1 MRGGREAIGGA
12 VGGFG
17 GEGPGAG
24 RPGEARGWARR
35 VRELRVREWPG
46 RALGARVRL
55 RWVHQILGGALLMP
69 YLLLA
74 QVGVGVAAGG
84 TNAMASFRLTLIA
97 YAAALPLA
105 AVTGLVGLVRPLSV
119 AAVRAMCGV
128 PGDTL
133 AEGQARSW
141 AARWRASAWWTLHLG
156 VGAVV
161 SGVSLAAP
169 PMAVVLI
176 VLPLSG
182 TLRGSHLGMGWLS
195 TTAEV
200 FVAPVLGV
208 GLLAGV
214 VLCAAGAGAL
224 LARLA
229 PVLLGPT
236 AADRLA
242 AAEERAA
249 DLAVRNRLARELHD
263 AVGHALSAVTLQAG
277 AARRVL
283 DSDPG
288 FVREALAAIEDT
300 TRRTVGELDAV
311 LGLLRDGDPARA
323 DAAPAPTLAA
333 DLDGL
338 LARTRAGGTTLT
350 AEQQPG
356 PAGDWAQLPAI
367 ASREAYRIVQEGLS
381 NALRH
386 GAGPIALRI
395 RVHTSDGHRELEITM
410 TNPPAP
416 SPAPRA
422 GEERRTTGG
431 RGLRGA
437 AERAALLGGRL
448 EAGPYED
455 GWRLRATLPLGD
467 TEVGRGPLGDTSAGP
482 GPLGDTSAGP
492 ADGAPDGAA
501 EKNARGAGR

>member
-1 MRGGREAIGGA
+1 MRAGA
-12 VGGFG
+12 
-17 GEGPGAG
+17 
-24 RPGEARGWARR
+24 RW
-35 VRELRVREWPG
+35 L
-46 RALGARVRL
+46 LGARAGL
-55 RWVHQILGGALLMP
+55 RWVHLVLGGALLMP
-69 YLLLA
+69 YLLLT

-84 TNAMASFRLTLIA
+84 SNALNSFPLTLIA

-119 AAVRAMCGV
+119 AAVRAMCAV
-128 PGDTL
+128 PGELL
-133 AEGQARSW
+133 ADGPARSW

-156 VGAVV
+156 VGAVI
-161 SGVSLAAP
+161 SGMSLAGP
-169 PMAVVLI
+169 PLAVVLLA
-176 VLPLSG
+176 VPFSE
-182 TLRGSHLGMGWLS
+182 TLRRSPFGQGWFAAQPTAYAAPLLGL
-195 TTAEV
+195 A
-200 FVAPVLGV
+200 
-208 GLLAGV
+208 LLAGIA
-214 VLCAAGAGAL
+214 LCSAGAGAL

-242 AAEERAA
+242 AAEERAT

-283 DSDPG
+283 DSDPE

-338 LARTRAGGTTLT
+338 LARTRAGGTTVT
-350 AEQQPG
+350 AHQDPG
-356 PAGDWAQLPAI
+356 PAADWAQLPAI

-386 GAGPIALRI
+386 GAGPITLRI
-395 RVHTSDGHRELEITM
+395 RVHAPGGQRELEITM
-410 TNPPAP
+410 TNPPARTGSAHEGGRP
-416 SPAPRA
+416 
-422 GEERRTTGG
+422 RTTGG

-437 AERAALLGGRL
+437 AERAALLGGRVD
-448 EAGPYED
+448 AGPHE
-455 GWRLRATLPLGD
+455 GRWRLCAVLPLG
-467 TEVGRGPLGDTSAGP
+467 TA
-482 GPLGDTSAGP
+482 
-492 ADGAPDGAA
+492 ADGA
-501 EKNARGAGR
+501 GR